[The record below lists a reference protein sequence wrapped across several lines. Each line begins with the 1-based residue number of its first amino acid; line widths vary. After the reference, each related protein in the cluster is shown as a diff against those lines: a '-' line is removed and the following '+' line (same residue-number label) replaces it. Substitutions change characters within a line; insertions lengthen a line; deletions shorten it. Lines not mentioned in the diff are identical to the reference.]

1 MLTNKVA
8 AAAAGRYGVG
18 VGVGVG
24 ARRRGR
30 RSTHLHAV
38 QVQVQGQRQQ
48 QQQQQQRRVLRPST
62 SMSTKARRTDQDA
75 QTDDGVL
82 RKIAEIKSKAESLA
96 GRGEDDGAESQ
107 QPQQQLGSEEER
119 LIKGI
124 RRASEVLSSGL
135 LEREVEVK
143 LLLLA
148 ALTGEHLLLLGP
160 PGTAKSELARRL
172 SKVCHGTYFE
182 RLLTRFSVPEELFGP
197 LSMKGL
203 EEDRYQRQIDGYL
216 PTAQVA
222 FVDEIFKANSAILN
236 ALLTLLN
243 ERLFDNGSDRIK
255 VPLLCLVGASNE
267 LPESEEL
274 DALYDRFLI
283 RRTVAQVSS
292 NGLRDLALLAS
303 AGTTHKQFETEE
315 APLEMEDFISCKD
328 KAVESVKVP
337 SRVIDLL
344 VALREYLQDKCEPP
358 VYVSDRRFTKCVTLL
373 QVAAYANGAKEVNEY
388 DCLLLQFVLG
398 QRAED
403 GEKVLDYVLDNISS
417 DPGILQNE
425 LTLLG
430 VFGRSCRVLQSG
442 SGETAE
448 LLKECEALISSLA
461 QTYESFS
468 NALEHGFPLLR
479 GSLWYS
485 PQQVASAG
493 QILAPPMKENL
504 KKLRALL
511 EEANIVK
518 LSLEEK
524 VDPQVLEKL
533 LPKRLK
539 QYEKGVAAAN

>member
-1 MLTNKVA
+1 
-8 AAAAGRYGVG
+8 
-18 VGVGVG
+18 
-24 ARRRGR
+24 
-30 RSTHLHAV
+30 
-38 QVQVQGQRQQ
+38 
-48 QQQQQQRRVLRPST
+48 LRPST
-62 SMSTKARRTDQDA
+62 STSTKARRTDQDA

-96 GRGEDDGAESQ
+96 GRGDDDGAESQ

>member
-1 MLTNKVA
+1 MARAQGLTT
-8 AAAAGRYGVG
+8 R
-18 VGVGVG
+18 
-24 ARRRGR
+24 ARASARGR
-30 RSTHLHAV
+30 VAQGRAPRAAWRRASAGGAV
-38 QVQVQGQRQQ
+38 P
-48 QQQQQQRRVLRPST
+48 LRLGPLGAKRADQESHT
-62 SMSTKARRTDQDA
+62 S
-75 QTDDGVL
+75 DDVL
-82 RKIAEIKSKAESLA
+82 RKIAEIKS
-96 GRGEDDGAESQ
+96 R
-107 QPQQQLGSEEER
+107 SEELADLSRKGGDEDAVEQDRAEGVLGEEEAR
-119 LIKGI
+119 LVKGV
-124 RRASEVLSSGL
+124 RRASEILSRGL

-148 ALTGEHLLLLGP
+148 SLTGEHLLLLGP

-203 EEDRYQRQIDGYL
+203 EEDRYQRQIEGYL

-243 ERLFDNGSDRIK
+243 ERLFDNGAERID
-255 VPLLCLVGASNE
+255 VPLLCMVGASNE

-283 RRTVAQVSS
+283 RRTVSQVSS
-292 NGLRDLALLAS
+292 NGLRDLASLAS
-303 AGTTHKQFETEE
+303 SGSTSRQFDFDDEK
-315 APLEMEDFISCKD
+315 PLTLEDFLECKS
-328 KAVESVKVP
+328 KAIDAVSVP

-344 VALREYLQDKCEPP
+344 VGLREYLQDKCEPP
-358 VYVSDRRFTKCVTLL
+358 VYVSDRRFTKCVTFL
-373 QVAAYANGAKEVNEY
+373 QVAAFANGAKEVSEY

-403 GEKVLDYVLDNISS
+403 GDKVLDYVLENISS

-430 VFGRSCRVLQSG
+430 IFGRACRVLQSG
-442 SGETAE
+442 EGDTGE
-448 LLKECEALISSLA
+448 LLGESDALIARLRS
-461 QTYESFS
+461 QQESFAS
-468 NALEHGFPLLR
+468 ALDHGFPLLR

-485 PQQVASAG
+485 SQQVASAG

-504 KKLRALL
+504 KKLQSLL
-511 EEANIVK
+511 EEALIVR
-518 LSLEEK
+518 LSLENK
-524 VDPQVLEKL
+524 VQAEVLEKL

-539 QYEKGVAAAN
+539 QYEKGVSQT

>member
-8 AAAAGRYGVG
+8 AAAAGRYG

-48 QQQQQQRRVLRPST
+48 QQQQQRRVLRAST
-62 SMSTKARRTDQDA
+62 STSTKARRTDQDA

-96 GRGEDDGAESQ
+96 GRGDDGAESQ